1 MLLPRIAG
9 FSFLVS
15 LTTAC
20 GGEPPT
26 DVPRDVPPIGRRAT
40 FDRPAEVTGRQI
52 HVTYMLPADGVD
64 TGYDTTGILAH
75 SVALFQSWFAQR
87 TGSRLREDTYE
98 GGLDISFFRSSRSD
112 ATIASY
118 GTQALNRIYTELR
131 LAGFDRPDHKYL
143 IYYDGT
149 NLLTCGNALQD
160 GPAAALYLRGSIEGR
175 RCGGGASLRA
185 RTTPDYWEFA
195 MLHEVIHTL
204 GMVDAAAPNHDE
216 GSPWHVYD
224 GADLMHGGGV
234 AWTPTM
240 IDRDNDDYYGQA
252 VPSGVRNLLN
262 DPILIPAS
270 NLAIARSVAG
280 DIGPPLP
287 PFVHHVFEPGKP

>member
-9 FSFLVS
+9 FGFLIS
-15 LTTAC
+15 LTAAC

-26 DVPRDVPPIGRRAT
+26 EVPRDVPPIGRRAT

-52 HVTYMLPADGVD
+52 HVIYMLPADGVD
-64 TGYDTTGILAH
+64 RGYDTTGILAH
-75 SVALFQSWFAQR
+75 SVALFQNWLAAR
-87 TGSRLREDTYE
+87 TGTWLRQDTWDGY
-98 GGLDISFFRSSRSD
+98 LDISFVRSSRSD
-112 ATIASY
+112 AANAAY
-118 GTQALNRIYTELR
+118 GTQLLSRIYAEIR
-131 LAGFDRPDHKYL
+131 LAGFNAFNTKYL
-143 IYYDGT
+143 IYYDGS
-149 NLLTCGNALQD
+149 NPLTCGNAMQD
-160 GPAAALYLRGSIEGR
+160 GPVAAVYLGGKVDGHS
-175 RCGGGASLRA
+175 CGGGISLRIG
-185 RTTPDYWEFA
+185 RVPDYWEFA
-195 MLHEVIHTL
+195 MLHEVMHTL
-204 GMVDAAAPNHDE
+204 GIVDPAAPNHDE

-224 GADLMHGGGV
+224 GADLMHGGGA

-262 DPILIPAS
+262 DPILIPAP

-287 PFVHHVFEPGKP
+287 PFVHHVLEPGTP